1 VTGLIALEARRLWS
15 RRLTRVLLLLIL
27 LGIIAAGIIV
37 FIRSNRDLAS
47 ARAEALRQRRSEID
61 SCIEGQF
68 GPLPGENRPGFD
80 RPAAC
85 RKLVGLFVE
94 DPRFHYSSLPEV
106 LLGTSVPA
114 IVLGWVLA
122 ASSLGAE
129 WHSGVMTTWLTW
141 EPRRVR
147 VLVAKALG
155 AMLTVLGITVA
166 AQLVL
171 GLALLPAA
179 ALRGTMEGVGA
190 TWMAEV
196 AGVVGRG
203 AGAAAIMG
211 LLGLGLASL
220 GRNTAAALG
229 AGFVYLAVIEN
240 LVRGLRPQWTPWL
253 LTENAARFV
262 AAGPARFLGSRTTLE
277 AAVVVGAYAAAVF
290 VAALVAFRARDIS

>member
-27 LGIIAAGIIV
+27 LGIIVAGVIV

-47 ARAEALRQRRSEID
+47 ARAEALRQRRSEIN

-85 RKLVGLFVE
+85 RRLVGLFVE

-141 EPRRVR
+141 E
-147 VLVAKALG
+147 
-155 AMLTVLGITVA
+155 
-166 AQLVL
+166 LVL

-179 ALRGTMEGVGA
+179 ALRGTTEGVGA

-262 AAGPARFLGSRTTLE
+262 AAGPAGFLGSRTTLE